1 MTAYKKY
8 LHWSLFTWRCRP
20 NVFFFN
26 SAWNV
31 NCIIYFRPNEVENVR
46 KTITLMQSCFV
57 KEHNYAIEF
66 SSGMLEG
73 FAEGQPL
80 IVKRLNSLQFSR
92 PPPKRNIF

>member
-1 MTAYKKY
+1 M
-8 LHWSLFTWRCRP
+8 
-20 NVFFFN
+20 FFFLN

-66 SSGMLEG
+66 SSGMLQG